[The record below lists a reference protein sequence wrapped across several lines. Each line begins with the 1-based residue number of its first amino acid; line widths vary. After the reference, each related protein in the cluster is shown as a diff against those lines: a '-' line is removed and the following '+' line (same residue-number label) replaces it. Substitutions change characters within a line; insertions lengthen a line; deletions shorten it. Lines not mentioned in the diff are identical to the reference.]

1 MHAHLATGTHPTWRV
16 LGVVTLGVLGVV
28 ALGVLGMV
36 TLGVLGV
43 VSSELVQAYSVILRP
58 DPSQLI
64 LGCCVWRCITGIN
77 AVLHRS

>member
-16 LGVVTLGVLGVV
+16 LGV
-28 ALGVLGMV
+28 V